1 MSFLHRELAYDSLSA
16 LGFPRADDSPVFSAP
31 HASRRLQFYPH
42 KTKAIK
48 PTKVDRMTNQAM
60 RLDAISTAGSACGQ
74 TIQPCR
80 PDACCMPQEGSQ
92 RAFACLASIAR
103 ANAPASRLRLS
114 GSANRENAPLAV
126 SCRGIATAMGIERVN
141 THCLV
146 KIRSASAN
154 DVPSSRK
161 SSSAS
166 CLSPVSMRN
175 CMMVDLVAYIGQ
187 ILSWSRREK
196 LYYKCNTIARGVRR
210 IATPFIYARQ
220 IRFALTRDHER
231 SAALPDDASRLMRG
245 ARRGGMKSRGLRLAP
260 RSCASQSASGTAPRH
275 ECGVRRTRT
284 RPCGATRKFY
294 KEAA

>member
-1 MSFLHRELAYDSLSA
+1 MSFLHRELAYDLLSA
-16 LGFPRADDSPVFSAP
+16 LGFPKADDSPVFSAP

-42 KTKAIK
+42 KTRTIK
-48 PTKVDRMTNQAM
+48 PTKVDRIIASPLSGQ
-60 RLDAISTAGSACGQ
+60 DAICYQ
-74 TIQPCR
+74 
-80 PDACCMPQEGSQ
+80 
-92 RAFACLASIAR
+92 
-103 ANAPASRLRLS
+103 
-114 GSANRENAPLAV
+114 
-126 SCRGIATAMGIERVN
+126 
-141 THCLV
+141 
-146 KIRSASAN
+146 
-154 DVPSSRK
+154 
-161 SSSAS
+161 
-166 CLSPVSMRN
+166 
-175 CMMVDLVAYIGQ
+175 
-187 ILSWSRREK
+187 
-196 LYYKCNTIARGVRR
+196 CNTIARGVRR